1 MKIFSPPVI
10 KEFRATVSLGGP
22 IVVSLLAQQTLGF
35 IDTVMAG
42 NLSAK
47 DLAAVAIGRSL
58 FVPIFL
64 VVLGVLLAVSPIV
77 AQFYGERKID
87 QIGKTVWQ

>member
-1 MKIFSPPVI
+1 MNIFSPPVI

-22 IVVSLLAQQTLGF
+22 IIVSLLAQQTLGF

-42 NLSAK
+42 HLSAK

-58 FVPIFL
+58 FVLIFL
-64 VVLGVLLAVSPIV
+64 VVLGVLLAVCPLVS
-77 AQFYGERKID
+77 QFSGDRHID
-87 QIGKTVWQ
+87 AIG